1 MPARSVWV
9 EQLIDA
15 GEQAELT
22 KTPEATSLYA
32 NLDEAKKFVK
42 NNSQQTVEILA
53 RQLAVRDT
61 FTPRERVAD
70 DRFMYLI
77 QLKMAQL
84 EGITVEKLQSPSST
98 AVEKL
103 AILNET
109 ASALQLLV
117 GTDTTPGIVTEQAG
131 WGQTVWMGTGAV
143 AGIGLLVVS
152 GFFTGGVTW
161 VAAGVAIAAAGS
173 TGALVGSQAGDLLED
188 TAINESATDL
198 VIAPGSGLQE
208 LKDIIEN
215 NAIEWNNDEYELGPN
230 KGGAFIEIDTVS
242 VMPENQF
249 AKPKIDLWKKVFEVT
264 ANPWVAYDM
273 ALDPANNRV
282 KKAIEGWLR
291 DSKDEITEQDVH
303 TFSVVLDQIKSD
315 IDQKYQ
321 EKMRDGASRLL
332 GMRQGIA
339 DFTTI
344 WSDFDPLLTVDEKN
358 LLAKTAIGMDD
369 LVPLEDLEKKVRTAA
384 KDYLVTKLSPGTPP
398 AGHDFPNTS
407 DAFARA
413 EALRSKIESLTDL
426 TAPDVGHKLI
436 LWAEKTKDIFDDYE
450 QEKQIADL
458 TTKLTAAQAEL
469 DTLRPENEALK
480 QEKEALQ
487 QEVDRLKGEI
497 TAQKGAIG
505 ALTAEIEELQ
515 RKIKELEGRNT
526 PPVAPGEPGARE
538 PDRPA
543 APREGRPTPP
553 PAVREAR
560 EDKQEALHHI
570 AREFFTTMEAN
581 FAEKRHVERKQYER
595 KQDSLDKQSYS
606 AVEKFVQIVR
616 KAGDNPTGKEVRAGF
631 KEAGLKKVGP
641 FLEQNEAVHSFQY
654 ANTLVR
660 AVHDIREIG
669 IPMKAV
675 LKNDNGKG
683 WDDINGSTGAVFDQV
698 EAFLKPHF
706 SELNH
711 KEN

>member
-15 GEQAELT
+15 GEQTELA

-32 NLDEAKKFVK
+32 DPDKAKTFVK
-42 NNSQQTVEILA
+42 DNVQQTVEILA
-53 RQLAVRDT
+53 RQLAVRDAL
-61 FTPRERVAD
+61 TPREKVAD

-84 EGITVEKLQSPSST
+84 EAITVEKLTSVDAAN
-98 AVEKL
+98 AVERL
-103 AILNET
+103 QILNDT

-117 GTDTTPGIVTEQAG
+117 GTDTTLGIVTEKAG
-131 WGQTVWMGTGAV
+131 WGQTAWMVGGGA
-143 AGIGLLVVS
+143 AGIAILIAS

-161 VAAGVAIAAAGS
+161 IAGAAAVAAAG
-173 TGALVGSQAGDLLED
+173 GVGVMAGSQAGDLLEA

-242 VMPENQF
+242 VMPESQF
-249 AKPKIDLWKKVFEVT
+249 AKPKIELWRKVLEVT

-273 ALDPANNRV
+273 GLDPSNNRV
-282 KKAIEGWLR
+282 KKAIEDWLR
-291 DSKDEITEQDVH
+291 NSKSEITEQDVH
-303 TFSVVLDQIKSD
+303 TFSAVLDQIKSD

-332 GMRQGIA
+332 GIRQGIA
-339 DFTTI
+339 EFTSI
-344 WSDFDPLLTVDEKN
+344 WSDFDPRLTVDETN
-358 LLAKTAIGMDD
+358 LLAKPAITMDD
-369 LVPLEDLEKKVRTAA
+369 LVPLEALELKVRMAA
-384 KDYLVTKLSPGTPP
+384 RDYLVTKLDP
-398 AGHDFPNTS
+398 ATTGFPNPST
-407 DAFARA
+407 AFTRA
-413 EALRSKIESLTDL
+413 EALRGAITSLPNLTD
-426 TAPDVGHKLI
+426 PDVGQKLI
-436 LWAEKTKDIFDDYE
+436 RFAEKTKDIFDDYE

-469 DTLRPENEALK
+469 DTLRPENETLK
-480 QEKEALQ
+480 REKEELQ

-526 PPVAPGEPGARE
+526 PPAPPGEPGTRE
-538 PDRPA
+538 PDRPD
-543 APREGRPTPP
+543 APREGRPKPP

-560 EDKQEALHHI
+560 EDEREAALHHI

-595 KQDSLDKQSYS
+595 KQDSLDGQSYS

-616 KAGDNPTGKEVRAGF
+616 KAGDSPTGKEVRAGF

-660 AVHDIREIG
+660 ALHDIREIG

-698 EAFLKPHF
+698 EIFLKPHF
-706 SELNH
+706 SH
-711 KEN
+711 KED